1 MGGHV
6 QMRVKDSRVNQAAP
20 KRLTLA
26 QVEFRAWFSLT
37 GFGTYEGT
45 GWLQR
50 SDVLRSD
57 EGVRHTWAKVNKEAL
72 PMPVYAPAF
81 PGTPG
86 AADNWTQLVE
96 MVLDLYNTG
105 KLPGF
110 ISTGSWPSDDALVFP
125 TLAAVRDANL
135 KALKRTPAACW
146 LLAAHA
152 LRTCTRACTVSACCL
167 LFFLCGAVANVVHG
181 ARRTH
186 THTHTRT
193 HAHARLCRLSAPVTR
208 LSSLTGVGPATAGA
222 AAHQAAHMHAHK
234 LSLSY
239 LSHVHALYQ
248 LSLSL
253 LPLLPL

>member
-135 KALKRTPAACW
+135 KALKRT
-146 LLAAHA
+146 LAP
-152 LRTCTRACTVSACCL
+152 ACTIGRMRC
-167 LFFLCGAVANVVHG
+167 
-181 ARRTH
+181 
-186 THTHTRT
+186 T
-193 HAHARLCRLSAPVTR
+193 HAR
-208 LSSLTGVGPATAGA
+208 
-222 AAHQAAHMHAHK
+222 
-234 LSLSY
+234 
-239 LSHVHALYQ
+239 VHA

-253 LPLLPL
+253 LLEPAACLRAHTHSGGQRGALGSGAGRTSRRRLGGGGALWAASCLVAHG

>member
-1 MGGHV
+1 
-6 QMRVKDSRVNQAAP
+6 MRVKDSRVNQAAP

-81 PGTPG
+81 PGAPG
-86 AADNWTQLVE
+86 AAENWTQLVE
-96 MVLDLYNTG
+96 MVLDLHNTG

-135 KALKRTPAACW
+135 KALKRTLAPAGCC
-146 LLAAHA
+146 LLAA
-152 LRTCTRACTVSACCL
+152 ACCL
-167 LFFLCGAVANVVHG
+167 FF
-181 ARRTH
+181 
-186 THTHTRT
+186 HTHTRT
-193 HAHARLCRLSAPVTR
+193 HAHTHTPGCAVSQHRLQGSP
-208 LSSLTGVGPATAGA
+208 P
-222 AAHQAAHMHAHK
+222 
-234 LSLSY
+234 
-239 LSHVHALYQ
+239 
-248 LSLSL
+248 
-253 LPLLPL
+253 

>member
-45 GWLQR
+45 GWFQR

-57 EGVRHTWAKVNKEAL
+57 EGVRHTWMKVNKEAL

-86 AADNWTQLVE
+86 AVNNWTQLVE
-96 MVLDLYNTG
+96 MVLDLHNSG

-110 ISTGSWPSDDALVFP
+110 ISTGSWPSDDAQVFP
-125 TLAAVRDANL
+125 TIAAVRDANL
-135 KALKRTPAACW
+135 KALM
-146 LLAAHA
+146 
-152 LRTCTRACTVSACCL
+152 CTRPCEC
-167 LFFLCGAVANVVHG
+167 
-181 ARRTH
+181 
-186 THTHTRT
+186 T
-193 HAHARLCRLSAPVTR
+193 HAID
-208 LSSLTGVGPATAGA
+208 
-222 AAHQAAHMHAHK
+222 
-234 LSLSY
+234 
-239 LSHVHALYQ
+239 
-248 LSLSL
+248 
-253 LPLLPL
+253 

>member
-96 MVLDLYNTG
+96 MVLDLHNTG

-125 TLAAVRDANL
+125 TLVAVRDANL
-135 KALKRTPAACW
+135 KALKRTPAGCW
-146 LLAAHA
+146 LRMRCAHA
-152 LRTCTRACTVSACCL
+152 RVHAPSEPAACF
-167 LFFLCGAVANVVHG
+167 FFLRGSGQRG

-186 THTHTRT
+186 AHSHTRT
-193 HAHARLCRLSAPVTR
+193 HAHTHTPGCAVSQHRLQGSP
-208 LSSLTGVGPATAGA
+208 P
-222 AAHQAAHMHAHK
+222 
-234 LSLSY
+234 
-239 LSHVHALYQ
+239 
-248 LSLSL
+248 
-253 LPLLPL
+253 

>member
-135 KALKRTPAACW
+135 KALKRTLAPAGCC
-146 LLAAHA
+146 LLAA
-152 LRTCTRACTVSACCL
+152 ACCL
-167 LFFLCGAVANVVHG
+167 LVVPFLVKGIP
-181 ARRTH
+181 
-186 THTHTRT
+186 
-193 HAHARLCRLSAPVTR
+193 S
-208 LSSLTGVGPATAGA
+208 VG
-222 AAHQAAHMHAHK
+222 
-234 LSLSY
+234 
-239 LSHVHALYQ
+239 
-248 LSLSL
+248 
-253 LPLLPL
+253 